1 VTFGVPF
8 DRRAIAFAVDSAFET
23 GSGLVI
29 VNVVDLEPLACA
41 QAMGYNHLEP
51 REVSESL
58 RQPAEL
64 AARLGVVVERLR
76 IKSFRPV
83 RALVEIARERRAGVL
98 VFGPDRR
105 SVSSRRYQRALRAVR
120 DDLSCLIWLAE

>member
-1 VTFGVPF
+1 MLGLPTIPTSQGRDDIRSGAVPPWEARPVLLVTFGVPF
-8 DRRAIAFAVDSAFET
+8 DRRAIAFAVDSALDT
-23 GSGLVI
+23 GSSLLI

-64 AARLGVVVERLR
+64 AARLGV
-76 IKSFRPV
+76 
-83 RALVEIARERRAGVL
+83 
-98 VFGPDRR
+98 
-105 SVSSRRYQRALRAVR
+105 
-120 DDLSCLIWLAE
+120 